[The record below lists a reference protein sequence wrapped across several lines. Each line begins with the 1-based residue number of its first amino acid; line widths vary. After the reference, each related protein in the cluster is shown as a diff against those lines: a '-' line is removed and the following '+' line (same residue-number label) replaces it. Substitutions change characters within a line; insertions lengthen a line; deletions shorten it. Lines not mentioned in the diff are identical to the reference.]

1 MYNNTI
7 VIEGH
12 LGKDAAM
19 KNVESVGHI
28 TEFSVAVSYGKG
40 GKKTS
45 WFNVTAW
52 HGVAKGC
59 EHLRK
64 GDAVTVKGWM
74 RDDPWTDKN
83 DTKRHS
89 WSLQAE
95 SVGKLLYVKDEPGVG
110 KDTDYHQPDNVDT
123 EPVNDTIPF

>member
-19 KNVESVGHI
+19 KEVDNVGHI

-40 GKKTS
+40 DKKKVS
-45 WFNVTAW
+45 WFPVSTF

-59 EHLRK
+59 QHLRK
-64 GDAVTVKGWM
+64 GDAVMVKGSM
-74 RDDPWTDKN
+74 KEDTWTD
-83 DTKRHS
+83 DAGVRHYR

-95 SVGKLLYVKDEPGVG
+95 AVGKVVSVCVPSV
-110 KDTDYHQPDNVDT
+110 
-123 EPVNDTIPF
+123 